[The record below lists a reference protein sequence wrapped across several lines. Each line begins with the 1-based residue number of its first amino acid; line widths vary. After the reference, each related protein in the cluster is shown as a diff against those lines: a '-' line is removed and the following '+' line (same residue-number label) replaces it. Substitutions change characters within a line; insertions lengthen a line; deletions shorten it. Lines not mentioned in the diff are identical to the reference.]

1 MRRFIIDTDAA
12 SDDAVAMILALR
24 DPECK
29 VEAITVCA
37 GALEAEK
44 GIINARV
51 AIEVANRQFPPVY
64 KGMTKPLW
72 RKQITGESA
81 HGNDGL
87 SDIGLAKTSLP
98 LGEGHAVDRIIELA
112 EKYDDLEIIVLGPM
126 TNIAMAI
133 MLNEKAMKKVKRIIA
148 MGGQYRMPN
157 PVTAN
162 AEYNV
167 WVDAESCDI
176 VLQSGIPITF
186 VPLDACYGVAEI
198 NREDR
203 EKLLSFNTH
212 CGDFIVKANTKLLQF
227 NVDFYG
233 KDIISQPDPSA
244 VAATLCDGV
253 ILETK
258 TCNARCET
266 KSELGYGQIV
276 YDFESKEPHNV
287 TLVTKISGERFKQY
301 IFDTASQK
309 D

>member
-24 DPECK
+24 DPGCK

-37 GALEAEK
+37 GALPVEK
-44 GIINARV
+44 GVINARV
-51 AIEVANRQFPPVY
+51 AVEVAGREVPPVY
-64 KGMTKPLW
+64 GGMTRPLW
-72 RKQITGESA
+72 REQITGENA
-81 HGNDGL
+81 HGEDGL
-87 SDIGLAKTSLP
+87 SDVGLAKTSLP

-126 TNIAMAI
+126 TNIAMAV
-133 MLNEKAMKKVKRIIA
+133 MLGGKAMKRIKGIIA

-198 NREDR
+198 NGQDR
-203 EKLLSFNTH
+203 EKLLSFGTR
-212 CGDFIVKANTKLLQF
+212 CGDFIVRANSKLLKF

-244 VAATLCDGV
+244 VACALCPGV
-253 ILETK
+253 VLEKK
-258 TCNARCET
+258 TCRARCET
-266 KSELGYGQIV
+266 KTETGYGELI
-276 YDFESKEPHNV
+276 YDFDAPEPHNV
-287 TLVTKISGERFKQY
+287 TLITKISGEKFKEY
-301 IFDTASQK
+301 LLSAASQ

>member
-24 DPECK
+24 DENCT

-37 GALEAEK
+37 GALPIEK
-44 GIINARV
+44 GIVNARV
-51 AIEVANRQFPPVY
+51 AIEVAGRQQPPVY
-64 KGMTKPLW
+64 AGMTKPLW

-81 HGNDGL
+81 HGEDGL

-98 LGEGHAVDRIIELA
+98 MGEGHAVDRIIELA
-112 EKYDDLEIIVLGPM
+112 KKYDNLEIITLGPM
-126 TNIAMAI
+126 TNIAMAV
-133 MLNEKAMKKVKRIIA
+133 MLDARAMKRVKGIIA

-162 AEYNV
+162 AEYNI

-198 NREDR
+198 NRADR
-203 EKLLSFNTH
+203 EKLLSFGTR
-212 CGDFIVKANTKLLQF
+212 CGDFIVNANSKLLQF
-227 NVDFYG
+227 NIDFYG

-244 VAATLCDGV
+244 VACALCEGV
-253 ILETK
+253 VLESK
-258 TCNARCET
+258 TCTARCET
-266 KSELGYGQIV
+266 KSEAGYGQIV
-276 YDFESKEPHNV
+276 YDFDSKEKHNV
-287 TLVTKISGERFKQY
+287 TLVTKISGEKFKEY
-301 IFDTASQK
+301 LLNTAAQK
-309 D
+309 

>member
-24 DPECK
+24 DESCK

-37 GALEAEK
+37 GALPIEK
-44 GIINARV
+44 GVVNARV
-51 AIEVANRQFPPVY
+51 AIEVAGRECPPVY
-64 KGMTKPLW
+64 AGMTKPLW
-72 RKQITGESA
+72 RAQITGESA
-81 HGNDGL
+81 HGEDGL
-87 SDIGLAKTSLP
+87 SDVGLAKTNLP

-112 EKYDDLEIIVLGPM
+112 EKYEDLEIITLGPL

-133 MLNEKAMKKVKRIIA
+133 MLNGQAMKRVKGIIA

-162 AEYNV
+162 AEYNI

-198 NREDR
+198 NRADR
-203 EKLLSFNTH
+203 EKLLSFNTV
-212 CGDFIVKANTKLLQF
+212 CGDFIVNANSKLLQF
-227 NVDFYG
+227 NIDFYG

-244 VAATLCDGV
+244 VACALCPGV
-253 ILETK
+253 VLEEK
-258 TCNARCET
+258 TCTARCEC
-266 KSELGYGQIV
+266 KSEPGYGQIV

-287 TLVTKISGERFKQY
+287 TVVTKISGEKFKEY
-301 IFDTASQK
+301 LLDTAKQQ
-309 D
+309 